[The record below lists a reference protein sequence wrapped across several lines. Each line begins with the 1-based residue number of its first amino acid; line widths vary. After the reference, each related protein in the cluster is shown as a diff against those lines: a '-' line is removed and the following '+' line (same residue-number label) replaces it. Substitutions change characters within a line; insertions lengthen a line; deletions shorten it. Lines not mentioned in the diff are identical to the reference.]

1 MERAKLTIRSA
12 IRRSG
17 VVVGVGI
24 LLALLGHDIGVAVA
38 ASHGSTS
45 VTHGDTV
52 HTLTADASAGEH
64 PAPQDDCRTDDHAS
78 AMAAQSRPDLP
89 AAVASDTCIPSP
101 APAAAPPL
109 VPTAAPPLASAERRV
124 ILQVFLN

>member
-12 IRRSG
+12 MRRSG
-17 VVVGVGI
+17 VVVGLGI
-24 LLALLGHDIGVAVA
+24 LLALLCHDLGVAVTV
-38 ASHGSTS
+38 SHGSAS
-45 VTHGDTV
+45 AVHGEAG
-52 HTLTADASAGEH
+52 HTLTAEASAGNH

-89 AAVASDTCIPSP
+89 AVASDTCTPSP
-101 APAAAPPL
+101 APAAAPTV
-109 VPTAAPPLASAERRV
+109 VPTAAPPLAPAERRA

>member
-12 IRRSG
+12 MRRSG
-17 VVVGVGI
+17 VVVGLGI

-38 ASHGSTS
+38 ASHGEA
-45 VTHGDTV
+45 G
-52 HTLTADASAGEH
+52 HTLMADASAGEH
-64 PAPQDDCRTDDHAS
+64 PAPQDACRTDDHAS

-89 AAVASDTCIPSP
+89 AVASGICIPSP
-101 APAAAPPL
+101 APAPA
-109 VPTAAPPLASAERRV
+109 PTAAPSLTSAERRA